1 MHKTAPRAPS
11 VASATRRAVLF
22 ALSGACGVLET
33 SLAYGQSPTFPTRP
47 IRLIVSYPAGG
58 TADQLARAVA
68 EGAQQALAQ
77 PIVVE
82 NRPGANGNFAADL
95 VAKTVPDGYTLLVT
109 APGPVAVNGAL
120 YASLPFDPKTAFAPV
135 TRLAAAPLLLV
146 VHPSLPVKNLQDLL
160 AYLKANPSKASFG
173 SQGNASSGHLAMELL
188 KQRTGLQATHVPYKG
203 SAPALNDLLAGH
215 IAFMFDNTT
224 TSLPHVRSGALRA
237 IAVAEMQRINAV
249 PDVPTVA
256 ESGVPGFAATP
267 WFGVVAPAGTPK
279 PVIDKLNTVMR
290 AAIQERAVKSRLAQ
304 VGVTVLTDTPAE
316 FAAYIAAE
324 TQKWAEVVRVSGA
337 KAD

>member
-1 MHKTAPRAPS
+1 MNETAPHAT
-11 VASATRRAVLF
+11 ATAQHTRRSALF
-22 ALSGACGVLET
+22 ALAVTCGALEM
-33 SLAYGQSPTFPTRP
+33 SPAYSQVQAFPTRP
-47 IRLIVSYPAGG
+47 IRLVVGYPAGG
-58 TADQLARAVA
+58 TADQLARAAA
-68 EGAQQALAQ
+68 EGAQRALGQ

-82 NRPGANGNFAADL
+82 NRPGANGNLAADL
-95 VAKTVPDGYTLLVT
+95 VARSAADGYTLLVT
-109 APGPVAVNGAL
+109 APGPLAVNGAL

-146 VHPSLPVKNLQDLL
+146 VDASLPVKNLQELL
-160 AYLKANPSKASFG
+160 AYLKANPGRASFG

-224 TSLPHVRSGALRA
+224 TSLPHVREGSLRA
-237 IAVAEMQRINAV
+237 IAVAEAQRIEAIRE
-249 PDVPTVA
+249 VPTVA

-267 WFGVVAPAGTPK
+267 WFGIVAPAGTAK
-279 PVIDKLNTVMR
+279 PVVDRLNTVIR
-290 AAIQERAVKSRLAQ
+290 AAIQSPAVKSRFAQ
-304 VGVTVLTDTPAE
+304 LGVAVVTDTPEE
-316 FAAYIAAE
+316 FATYIASE